1 MECMSRISDYAVVYD
16 ITSNV
21 ERARVDKALKSFGF
35 RVQKSVF
42 ECRLN
47 RKGKEELIRKLE
59 KLNIE
64 TGFVKV
70 YRLEYSLKNEI
81 IGVKKQNDIDEGNAF
96 II

>member
-1 MECMSRISDYAVVYD
+1 MRGVTDYAVVYD
-16 ITSNV
+16 ITSDT
-21 ERARVDKALKSFGF
+21 ERTRVDKALKGFGF

-47 RKGKEELIRKLE
+47 KRGKEDLIEQLR

-64 TGFVKV
+64 TGFIKV
-70 YRLEYSLKNEI
+70 YRLEYSSKEI
-81 IGVKKQNDIDEGNAF
+81 VIGEKKEPDIDDGNAF